1 MSLTPDEI
9 TRARAAEANARS
21 VGDIRLADAIDWT
34 LAAINTETGRQAVR
48 GQGSRAIHLL
58 DDLMSDDQQRQ
69 ASGTDLAARA
79 AKDVLRRLEG
89 GR

>member
-34 LAAINTETGRQAVR
+34 LAAIDTETGRQAVR
-48 GQGSRAIHLL
+48 SQGSRAIHLL
-58 DDLMSDDQQRQ
+58 DDLTSNDAQRQ
-69 ASGTDLAARA
+69 AQGVDIVHRA
-79 AKDVLRRLEG
+79 AADVHRRLGG